1 MSDANPLLPTAA
13 GVAVGI
19 KFSEVEFYNP
29 RNMKKRTVNYPK
41 RKTIRFTSVEVEKL
55 EILLNRSAYCQ
66 TISELVREML
76 FKRKLTV
83 NTRDESLEKACVE
96 LGLLRNELNKIG
108 VNINQITHFF
118 HMKAEPKERLFFV
131 KEMLP
136 HFERT
141 KAKIDALH
149 SLIEGLKMFW

>member
-1 MSDANPLLPTAA
+1 
-13 GVAVGI
+13 
-19 KFSEVEFYNP
+19 
-29 RNMKKRTVNYPK
+29 MKKSAKEKPIWLTV
-41 RKTIRFTSVEVEKL
+41 RLTDEEKQKL
-55 EILLNRSAYCQ
+55 NSLLQKAAYCQ
-66 TISELVREML
+66 TISELVRDML

-83 NTRDESLEKACVE
+83 NTRNESVEKTRVE

-108 VNINQITHFF
+108 VNINQITHYF
-118 HMKAEPKERLFFV
+118 HMQADPKERVFFV

-149 SLIEGLKMFW
+149 SLIEELKILS